1 MDKQLTLY
9 IDSDT
14 RRQMRMRQIINHL
27 GLELH
32 IAPNVSEAKDML
44 TNCHPSFILMHMD
57 VAGTNVFTLCS
68 FIRAYFARVI
78 LIVLMNRARASIEER
93 LFDCG
98 VSDVVAGE
106 QTVPRVLMKRIRAH
120 IQRNRPNWPT
130 HSRVAV
136 GNIVI
141 DFNRRE
147 VRRGDTVLRLPG
159 ILSDL
164 LKYFIENPDRII
176 SREELMTSDIW
187 SDSICTP
194 PDEGGKTFDVHVG
207 KLRKIIES
215 DPHDPK
221 IITSVR
227 GMGWK
232 LSIEAVTHLIP
243 NPTQP
248 LASPR

>member
-1 MDKQLTLY
+1 MDRPLILY
-9 IDSDT
+9 IDSDA
-14 RRQMRMRQIINHL
+14 RRQMFMRQIINHL

-32 IAPNVSEAKDML
+32 IAPNVSEAKDVL

-57 VAGTNVFTLCS
+57 VADTNVFTLCS
-68 FIRAYFARVI
+68 FIRAYFAHAV

-120 IQRNRPNWPT
+120 IQRNKPHWSTPGQ
-130 HSRVAV
+130 VV
-136 GNIVI
+136 LGNTVI

-147 VRRGDTVLRLPG
+147 VRRDDTVLRLPG

-194 PDEGGKTFDVHVG
+194 PDEGGKTFDVHIG

-227 GMGWK
+227 GIGWK

-243 NPTQP
+243 NPARSLSLP
-248 LASPR
+248 G

>member
-1 MDKQLTLY
+1 MDEQLTLY
-9 IDSDT
+9 IDSSA
-14 RRQMRMRQIINHL
+14 RRQICMRQILNHL
-27 GLELH
+27 GLDFRV
-32 IAPNVSEAKDML
+32 ASTVSEAKDIL
-44 TNCHPSFILMHMD
+44 TSCQPYIILMHMD
-57 VAGTNVFTLCS
+57 VVGKNVFTLCS
-68 FIRAYFARVI
+68 SLRANCVYRI
-78 LIVLMNRARASIEER
+78 LIVMMNRARASIEER

-98 VSDVVAGE
+98 VDDVVAGE
-106 QTVPRVLMKRIRAH
+106 QTVPRVLMKRIQAH
-120 IQRNRPNWPT
+120 IQRNKPHRSIPGQ
-130 HSRVAV
+130 VAL
-136 GNIVI
+136 GNTVI

-147 VRRGDTVLRLPG
+147 VQRDDTVLRLPG

-164 LKYFIENPDRII
+164 LKYFVENADRII

-227 GMGWK
+227 GIGWK
-232 LSIEAVTHLIP
+232 LSTEAVTHLTP
-243 NPTQP
+243 NPAQP

>member
-1 MDKQLTLY
+1 MDKQLILY
-9 IDSDT
+9 IDSNT
-14 RRQMRMRQIINHL
+14 RRQMCMRQIINHL

-32 IAPNVSEAKDML
+32 IASNVSEAKDML
-44 TNCHPSFILMHMD
+44 TSCHPYFILMHMD
-57 VAGTNVFTLCS
+57 VAGTNVFTACS
-68 FIRAYFARVI
+68 FIRTYFAHVI

-120 IQRNRPNWPT
+120 IQRNKPHWSTPR
-130 HSRVAV
+130 RVAL
-136 GNIVI
+136 GKTVI
-141 DFNRRE
+141 DFNRKE
-147 VRRGDTVLRLPG
+147 VRRDDTVLRLPG
-159 ILSDL
+159 ILGDL
-164 LKYFIENPDRII
+164 LKYFVENPDRII

-194 PDEGGKTFDVHVG
+194 PDEGGKTFDVHIG
-207 KLRKIIES
+207 KLQKIIES

-227 GMGWK
+227 GVGWK
-232 LSIEAVTHLIP
+232 LSIEAVTQLIP
-243 NPTQP
+243 NSTS
-248 LASPR
+248 L